1 MKLFNRLFPRPDS
14 RTEKRKLGDRGEAIA
29 EEYLKKKGYRI
40 LERNWVSG
48 KKELDIVAYLGGEVV
63 FVEVKTTGSDKAE
76 SFKRPA
82 EFVDNEKRENL
93 IDAAREYVVYRK
105 RVIPKVMEYYR
116 FDVIEVF
123 LNRETPEINHIEN
136 AFYVEKGYKRK

>member
-1 MKLFNRLFPRPDS
+1 MKLFSRLSHRPDR
-14 RTEKRKLGDRGEAIA
+14 RTEKKRLGDRGEAIA
-29 EEYLKKKGYRI
+29 EEYLKNRGYTI

-48 KKELDIVAYLGGEVV
+48 KKELDIVALSGADVV
-63 FVEVKTTGSDKAE
+63 FVEVKTTASDKAE

-82 EFVDNEKRENL
+82 EFVDAEKRENL
-93 IDAAREYVVYRK
+93 IDAAREYTAYRK
-105 RVIPKVMEYYR
+105 RVNPTGTEYYR